1 MFPYVVRERCILRRR
16 SSLSIKVIL
25 HKVDRIS
32 RSYFQCSFGN
42 SIDTELDITE
52 HNVFEMR
59 DTNQEREFPL

>member
-1 MFPYVVRERCILRRR
+1 MFSYVVRERCVLRRR

-25 HKVDRIS
+25 YKADRIS

-52 HNVFEMR
+52 NKIFEMR
-59 DTNQEREFPL
+59 DTNQERGFPL